1 MTNRRKFLIS
11 SISSGVFI
19 AAGLAKSIE
28 PSSPRMNVILIMSD
42 DQGFETIGAYGG
54 ESYDTPRIDDLAR
67 TGMRFE
73 NAHALPVCTPT
84 RVKIMSGKYNSRNY
98 SGFGGMD
105 PGIFTFGNL
114 FRDAGY
120 STFIG
125 GKWQLGGG
133 LDAPRKFGF
142 DEYILWQLTRTGGRK
157 PNRYP
162 NPGFAIN
169 GRKVNFTDGE
179 YGPDIVNDHVC
190 DFIERNKQKPFL
202 VYYPMILPHWP
213 FEPTP
218 DSADWN
224 PAARRDDASETGG
237 KRMQD
242 AHYFKDMV
250 EYVDKLVGRVIDK
263 LDELEIRDKTL
274 VIFTS
279 DNGSERG
286 LESVVD
292 GEIFIGGKRT
302 STDAGTRV
310 PLIANCPG
318 FVPSNVVRP
327 ELICFSYFF
336 PTMAEVA
343 GIDLPSGLELDGVS
357 FAPLLRGE
365 DSNLPD
371 WIYMWWYRDNNP
383 NGPGAEFA
391 RTLRYKYY
399 HDGRFFDLV
408 SDPLERNPIPVDDQS
423 QEEISTRER
432 LKTIISERTR
442 PGFYD

>member
-1 MTNRRKFLIS
+1 MTSRREFLIR
-11 SISSGVFI
+11 SIAGGAFI
-19 AAGLAKSIE
+19 ASVPAKAIE
-28 PSSPRMNVILIMSD
+28 PAADKMNIILIMSD

-54 ESYDTPRIDDLAR
+54 ESYHTPRIDELAR
-67 TGMRFE
+67 TGMLFE
-73 NAHALPVCTPT
+73 NAHATPVCTPT

-98 SGFGGMD
+98 TRFGEMD
-105 PGIFTFGNL
+105 PEIHTFGNL
-114 FRDAGY
+114 FKEAGY

-133 LDAPRKFGF
+133 LDAPRNFGF
-142 DEYILWQLTRTGGRK
+142 EEHVLWQLTRTGGEK

-162 NPGFAIN
+162 NPGLAIN

-190 DFIERNKQKPFL
+190 GFIERNKDKPFL

-224 PAARRDDASETGG
+224 PSARRDDATETGG
-237 KRMQD
+237 RRMQD
-242 AHYFKDMV
+242 ARYFKDMV
-250 EYVDKLVGRVIDK
+250 EYVDKLVGRIVDK

-274 VIFTS
+274 LVFTS

-286 LESVVD
+286 LKSVVD
-292 GEIFIGGKRT
+292 GSEFRGGKLM

-310 PLIANCPG
+310 PLVVNCPG
-318 FVPSNVVRP
+318 YVIPNVVRS
-327 ELICFSYFF
+327 ELICFTYFF
-336 PTMAEVA
+336 PTLAEVA
-343 GIDLPSGLELDGVS
+343 DIDVPDDLDLDGVS

-365 DSNLPD
+365 DSKLPD

-383 NGPGAEFA
+383 NRPGAEFA

-399 HDGRFFDLV
+399 HDGRLYDLQ
-408 SDPLERNPIPVDDQS
+408 SDPLERDPIPVGDQTLEQVS
-423 QEEISTRER
+423 VRTR
-432 LKTIISERTR
+432 LSDIIRERTR